1 MNSASSPQSGPQPSF
16 DDLYREVILDHYHEP
31 HGKEPLAHADVE
43 AEGMN
48 PLCGDEL
55 DLSLQLADD
64 GRIEGLHVDGRGC
77 AISVAS
83 GSILHDL
90 VDGRTPAEA
99 RAFIAAVKRVMH
111 GADLPTDL
119 DLGDFD
125 ALEGVKAYPVRIKC
139 ALLPWTTLDEAL
151 GKADAYLANRGAAAD
166 GDPT

>member
-1 MNSASSPQSGPQPSF
+1 MTNKQGAPEPSF
-16 DDLYREVILDHYHEP
+16 DDLYREVILEHYHEP
-31 HGKEPLAHADVE
+31 HGKRPLAHTDVS

-55 DLSLQLADD
+55 DLYIQLGDD
-64 GRIEGLHVDGRGC
+64 GSIAGLQVDGRGC

-90 VDGRTPAEA
+90 VEGKSPAQA
-99 RAFIAAVKRVMH
+99 RRLIDAVRAVMH
-111 GADLPTDL
+111 GGDMPRDI

-139 ALLPWTTLDEAL
+139 ALLPWTTLTAALDDAEKRLTAHDEIAPTE
-151 GKADAYLANRGAAAD
+151 
-166 GDPT
+166 GDTR